1 MTREEQTKCIQYSC
15 DDDNV
20 IFAECL
26 SACFIS
32 GVVHSR
38 RHRVT
43 STHPFPYDI
52 PFQYEYRHLTLPSV
66 ETEADPISCL
76 EYFFRCRPRET
87 SEDCVCVCVKR
98 ERESVI
104 SSFREIGGERGEQ
117 GNGAALVRERR
128 RIVYEFFF
136 SSKHN

>member
-38 RHRVT
+38 RHHVT

-87 SEDCVCVCVKR
+87 SEDCVCVCEER
-98 ERESVI
+98 ERERHIVVP
-104 SSFREIGGERGEQ
+104 RDRW
-117 GNGAALVRERR
+117 RERR
-128 RIVYEFFF
+128 ARQRGCAGGRAP
-136 SSKHN
+136 SHSL